1 MRTKRIISTSLI
13 ISSLSYLSI
22 EFISILKSKAKL
34 KGYFHTISEL
44 STPIGERY
52 SSTISNFSPL
62 SNVFNTIL
70 IINGIIYFIG
80 IGYYILKFVKKP
92 IKPFLFT
99 LSCITGLSTILVG
112 FFHSTTNPPF
122 IHYASSALVFF
133 CGNLLIFILGII
145 KKRPF
150 LTYMSIIG
158 VGSTAISFLLPHSF
172 YGLAERMGI
181 YSLIIFEFITGLEML
196 KISKNKYLEN
206 A

>member
-44 STPIGERY
+44 STPVGERY

-80 IGYYILKFVKKP
+80 IGYYILKFIKKP

-112 FFHSTTNPPF
+112 FFHSSTNPSF

-133 CGNLLIFILGII
+133 CGNLLIFMLGII
-145 KKRPF
+145 KKKPF
-150 LTYMSIIG
+150 FTYMAIIG
-158 VGSTAISFLLPHSF
+158 VGGSAISFLLPHSF
-172 YGLAERMGI
+172 YGIAERMGI

>member
-44 STPIGERY
+44 STPVGERY

-80 IGYYILKFVKKP
+80 IGYYILKFIKKP

-112 FFHSTTNPPF
+112 FFHSSTNPSF

-133 CGNLLIFILGII
+133 CGNLLIFMLGII
-145 KKRPF
+145 KKKPF
-150 LTYMSIIG
+150 FTYMAIIG
-158 VGSTAISFLLPHSF
+158 VGGSAISFLLPHSF

>member
-80 IGYYILKFVKKP
+80 IGYYILKFIKKP

-112 FFHSTTNPPF
+112 FFHSSTNPSF

-133 CGNLLIFILGII
+133 CGNLLIFMLGII
-145 KKRPF
+145 KKNPF
-150 LTYMSIIG
+150 FTYMAIIG
-158 VGSTAISFLLPHSF
+158 VGGSAISFLLPHSF

>member
-44 STPIGERY
+44 STPVGERY

-80 IGYYILKFVKKP
+80 IGYYILKFIKKP

-112 FFHSTTNPPF
+112 FFHSSTNPSF

-133 CGNLLIFILGII
+133 CGNLLIFMLGII
-145 KKRPF
+145 KKKPF
-150 LTYMSIIG
+150 FTYMAIFG
-158 VGSTAISFLLPHSF
+158 VGGSAISFLLPHSF
-172 YGLAERMGI
+172 YGIAERMGI

>member
-44 STPIGERY
+44 STPVGERY

-80 IGYYILKFVKKP
+80 IGYYILKFIKKP

-112 FFHSTTNPPF
+112 FFHSSTNPSF

-133 CGNLLIFILGII
+133 CGNLLIFMLGII
-145 KKRPF
+145 KKKPF
-150 LTYMSIIG
+150 FTYMAIIG
-158 VGSTAISFLLPHSF
+158 VGGSAISFLLPHYF

>member
-1 MRTKRIISTSLI
+1 MN
-13 ISSLSYLSI
+13 
-22 EFISILKSKAKL
+22 FISILKILRLNL

-44 STPIGERY
+44 STPIRKGY
-52 SSTISNFSPL
+52 SGTITSFSPL

-80 IGYYILKFVKKP
+80 IGYYILKFIEKP

-112 FFHSTTNPPF
+112 FFHTTTNPPF

-133 CGNLLIFILGII
+133 CGNLLIFILGDYKK

-150 LTYMSIIG
+150 FTYMSGIS
-158 VGSTAISFLLPHSF
+158 VGTAAIAFLLPHRF

-181 YSLIIFEFITGLEML
+181 YSLIILNL
-196 KISKNKYLEN
+196 L
-206 A
+206 